1 MPYGRPKPRNF
12 RRRTKEPPN
21 TQSSRMLFVSSKK
34 DAEAKAKAEKAKRDK
49 VNQQILK
56 ADIGGTQER
65 SRTKSN
71 PKSSDSAY

>member
-1 MPYGRPKPRNF
+1 
-12 RRRTKEPPN
+12 
-21 TQSSRMLFVSSKK
+21 MLFVSGKK